1 MNPYN
6 IIRDKNA
13 NSSITLASVI
23 DGKNKCEKALW
34 IDENLQWE
42 SRQNTILRQY
52 ASQILSQT
60 KSTVID
66 IDSNRIFC
74 EKIGNRQKLIICGA
88 GHVSISIIELAKK
101 IGFKVT
107 VIDDRPTFADNA
119 RLAGADVSLCDNFL
133 NALDKQKGGS
143 DTYFVIVTR
152 GHRYDMDCLKNILSK
167 KSTYV
172 GMMGSKRRV
181 AMIKKELTQEGF
193 SSDVLEQLH
202 APIGLSIGAQTPEE
216 IAISIMAE
224 LIQVKNTTHK
234 ISIYDDE
241 LLSYIAG
248 DKDTDE
254 YGVFCTIVEKKGSA
268 PRECG
273 TKMLILPNN
282 KIIGTIGGGCA
293 EARVI
298 EIGRYMLAGD
308 EYQKLELVD
317 MTAEEAEIEGMVCGG
332 TILVYMEK
340 IRVCN
345 TCI

>member
-6 IIRDKNA
+6 IIKDKST
-13 NSSITLASVI
+13 NSSITLATVI
-23 DGKNKCEKALW
+23 DGENMGEKALW
-34 IDENLQWE
+34 IDESLQWE
-42 SRQNTILRQY
+42 SHQNTILGQY
-52 ASQILSQT
+52 APQILSQT
-60 KSTVID
+60 KSTVINVA
-66 IDSNRIFC
+66 SRRIFC
-74 EKIGNRQKLIICGA
+74 EKIGSRQNLIICGA

-101 IGFKVT
+101 IGFNVT

-119 RLAGADVSLCDNFL
+119 RRAGADVSLCDNFL

-167 KSTYV
+167 KSAYV
-172 GMMGSKRRV
+172 GMMGSRRRI
-181 AMIKKELTQEGF
+181 ALLKKELIEEGF
-193 SSDVLEQLH
+193 SSELLEQVH
-202 APIGLSIGAQTPEE
+202 APIGLSIGAETPEE

-241 LLSYIAG
+241 LLSYIAD

-254 YGVFCTIVEKKGSA
+254 YGILCTIVKKKGSA

-282 KIIGTIGGGCA
+282 KIIRTIGGGCA
-293 EARVI
+293 EAKVI
-298 EIGRYMLAGD
+298 ETGRYMLS
-308 EYQKLELVD
+308 ENNNHPKLELVD

-340 IRVCN
+340 IHVC
-345 TCI
+345 I